1 MGHHMATSRLLD
13 NLRRDHTITD
23 WDPED
28 TVAWE
33 GGNALIAR
41 RNLVWS
47 VICEHIGF
55 SIWSLFSVMALF
67 MGPEYGINADQKF
80 VIAATATF
88 VGACL
93 RVPYTQATAR
103 FGGRNW
109 AIFSAVVL
117 LIPTGL
123 TMMLMMNPGEF
134 GFGWFL
140 FVAALTGFGG
150 GNFASSMTN
159 INAFYPQRLKG
170 WALGLNAGGGN
181 IGVPAV
187 QLLGLLVIWLASDKP
202 EIVCAIY
209 LVGLAIAGVGAAIY
223 MDNLDHQTSSG
234 RAMIDCLKHYDSWL
248 ISILYIGTFGSFIG
262 FSFAF
267 SQVLNISFKSSGE
280 TAAAAALSA
289 AQIAWIGPL
298 LGSLFRPLG
307 GKFADRFGGGK
318 VTLWCFVGMVASS
331 IILVIA
337 GTVADG
343 HAGHKIETPQ
353 LAGFI
358 VGFILL
364 FAISGIANG
373 SVYKIIPTIFEHKSR
388 NLTGVDGMARTL
400 WSRSMSGALI
410 GIAGAVGA
418 LGGVAI
424 NLVLRSSYKANQ
436 SATIAFWI
444 FLAFYVI
451 AGVIT
456 WWFYARREVVLD
468 PNYSHTDDIHV
479 VSPEIAAALEGSG
492 KSAESTDTAEAT
504 DAETVEAKA

>member
-1 MGHHMATSRLLD
+1 MGTHMAFSTLLHD
-13 NLRRDHTITD
+13 LRRDHTITD

-28 TVAWE
+28 RHAWDT
-33 GGNALIAR
+33 GNAAIAR
-41 RNLVWS
+41 RNLLWS

-67 MGPEYGINADQKF
+67 MGPQYGINADQKF

-140 FVAALTGFGG
+140 AVAALTGFGG

-181 IGVPAV
+181 IGVPVV
-187 QLLGLLVIWLASDKP
+187 QLIGLLVIWLASDKP
-202 EIVCAIY
+202 EILCAIY
-209 LVGLAIAGVGAAIY
+209 LVALAVAGIGAAVF
-223 MDNLDHQTSSG
+223 MDNLDHQTASG

-248 ISILYIGTFGSFIG
+248 ISVLYIGTFGSFIG

-267 SQVLNISFKSSGE
+267 SQVLSLSFQSSGQSAS
-280 TAAAAALSA
+280 AASLSA

-307 GKFADRFGGGK
+307 GKFADRFGGGR
-318 VTLWCFVGMVASS
+318 VTLWSFVAMVASS
-331 IILVIA
+331 VILVVS
-337 GTVADG
+337 GTVADSHPG
-343 HAGHKIETPQ
+343 HRIESTQ

-358 VGFILL
+358 IGFILL

-388 NLTGVDGMARTL
+388 NLPGISGGAAVL

-424 NLVLRSSYKANQ
+424 NLVLRSSYKANH
-436 SATIAFWI
+436 SATVAFWV
-444 FLAFYVI
+444 FMAFYVI

-468 PNYSHTDDIHV
+468 PHFRHTGDIEV
-479 VSPEIAAALEGSG
+479 A
-492 KSAESTDTAEAT
+492 DTAPAT
-504 DAETVEAKA
+504 PVAQATPASPAVDAR

>member
-1 MGHHMATSRLLD
+1 MAFSTLLHD
-13 NLRRDHTITD
+13 LRRDHTITD

-28 TVAWE
+28 RHAWDS
-33 GGNALIAR
+33 GNAAIAR
-41 RNLVWS
+41 RNLLWS

-67 MGPEYGINADQKF
+67 MGPQYGINADQKF

-109 AIFSAVVL
+109 AVFSAVVL

-123 TMMLMMNPGEF
+123 TMMLMINPGEF

-140 FVAALTGFGG
+140 AVAALTGFGG

-181 IGVPAV
+181 IGVPVV
-187 QLLGLLVIWLASDKP
+187 QLIGLLVIWLATDQP
-202 EIVCAIY
+202 EILCAIY
-209 LVGLAIAGVGAAIY
+209 LVALAVAGIGAAVF
-223 MDNLDHQTSSG
+223 MDNLDHQTASG

-248 ISILYIGTFGSFIG
+248 ISVLYIGTFGSFIG

-267 SQVLNISFKSSGE
+267 SQVLSLSFQSSGQS
-280 TAAAAALSA
+280 AAAASLSA

-307 GKFADRFGGGK
+307 GKFADRFGGGR
-318 VTLWCFVGMVASS
+318 VTLWSFVAMVASS
-331 IILVIA
+331 VILVVS
-337 GTVADG
+337 GTFADSHPG
-343 HAGHKIETPQ
+343 HRIESAQ

-388 NLTGVDGMARTL
+388 TLPGISGGAAVL

-424 NLVLRSSYKANQ
+424 NLVLRSSYKANH
-436 SATIAFWI
+436 SATVAFWI
-444 FLAFYVI
+444 FMAFYVV

-468 PNYSHTDDIHV
+468 PHFRHTGDIEV
-479 VSPEIAAALEGSG
+479 AGAGGVD
-492 KSAESTDTAEAT
+492 DTAPAGPVVQAT
-504 DAETVEAKA
+504 PAVDAR

>member
-1 MGHHMATSRLLD
+1 MAFSTLLHD
-13 NLRRDHTITD
+13 LRRDHTITD

-28 TVAWE
+28 RHAWDT
-33 GGNALIAR
+33 GNATIAR
-41 RNLVWS
+41 RNLLWS

-67 MGPEYGINADQKF
+67 MGPQYGINADQKF

-109 AIFSAVVL
+109 AIFSAAVL

-140 FVAALTGFGG
+140 AVAALTGFGG

-181 IGVPAV
+181 IGVPVV
-187 QLLGLLVIWLASDKP
+187 QLIGLLVIWLASDQP
-202 EIVCAIY
+202 EILCAIY
-209 LVGLAIAGVGAAIY
+209 LVALAVAGVGAAVF
-223 MDNLDHQTSSG
+223 MDNLDHQTASG

-248 ISILYIGTFGSFIG
+248 ISVLYIGTFGSFIG

-267 SQVLNISFKSSGE
+267 SQVLSLSFQSSGQSAS
-280 TAAAAALSA
+280 AASLSA

-307 GKFADRFGGGK
+307 GKFADRFGGGR
-318 VTLWCFVGMVASS
+318 VTLWSFVAMVASS
-331 IILVIA
+331 VILVVS
-337 GTVADG
+337 GTFADSHPG
-343 HAGHKIETPQ
+343 HRIESAQ

-358 VGFILL
+358 IGFILL
-364 FAISGIANG
+364 FAISGMANG

-388 NLTGVDGMARTL
+388 NLPGISGGAAVL

-424 NLVLRSSYKANQ
+424 NLVLRSSYKANH
-436 SATIAFWI
+436 SATVAFWI
-444 FLAFYVI
+444 FMVFYVV

-468 PNYSHTDDIHV
+468 PHFRHTGDIEV
-479 VSPEIAAALEGSG
+479 
-492 KSAESTDTAEAT
+492 AETGGIDDTAPAT
-504 DAETVEAKA
+504 PVAQATPAVDAR